1 MTRAT
6 HSLLPVGLMAATLMA
21 LTSSSTAQAQKMLR
35 WKFKEGEKI
44 QYALRDTSETFIDA
58 GGMEFGTVV
67 KRTLDTTWTVKSIAD
82 DGTATLTQKIDRIQF
97 HIDND
102 FIGELKYDSKNPSE
116 EAKESQ
122 IWTMVGPI
130 FEAMLAGESE
140 MKISPVGEVSEIKVA
155 EELTKVFEEM
165 EERGPNQFASML
177 GISMSEDDI
186 KNELRQSV
194 ALLPGDAVA
203 DDTEWTQEH
212 EVSQGPLGTLKMS
225 FKYSY
230 DGETEHEGTSYE
242 KIDLDVQ
249 ISFEIPED
257 SDAEVEISE
266 QDISGSIYFDGEA
279 GRIAYSNLKQS
290 LVMEAFIMGND
301 IIQETEASNEMMLG
315 TSDDLPESEEDE
327 AAESDE
333 SEQ

>member
-6 HSLLPVGLMAATLMA
+6 RSLLPVGLMAATLMA

-58 GGMEFGTVV
+58 GGMEIGTDRT
-67 KRTLDTTWTVKSIAD
+67 RTLDTTWTVKSIAD

-97 HIDND
+97 QIDND
-102 FIGELKYDSKNPSE
+102 FIGEFKYDSKNPSDE
-116 EAKESQ
+116 DKGSQ
-122 IWTMVGPI
+122 VWSMVGPM

-165 EERGPNQFASML
+165 EERGPNQFAFLL
-177 GISMSEDDI
+177 GISMSEDGI
-186 KNELRQSV
+186 KNALRQSV
-194 ALLPGDAVA
+194 ALLPGVPVA

-230 DGETEHEGTSYE
+230 GGETEHEGTSYE

-257 SDAEVEISE
+257 SDAEVELSE
-266 QDISGSIYFDGEA
+266 QDISGAIYFDGEA

-290 LVMEAFIMGND
+290 SVVEAFIMGND
-301 IIQETEASNEMMLG
+301 IIQETEATNEMMLG
-315 TSDDLPESEEDE
+315 TSDDLPKSEEDE

-333 SEQ
+333 SQQ

>member
-6 HSLLPVGLMAATLMA
+6 RSLLPIGLMAATLMA

-58 GGMEFGTVV
+58 GGIEIGTEST
-67 KRTLDTTWTVKSIAD
+67 RTLDTTWTVKSIAD
-82 DGTATLTQKIDRIQF
+82 DGTALLTQKINRIQF

-102 FIGELKYDSKNPSE
+102 FIGEFKYDSKNPSE
-116 EAKESQ
+116 EDKESQ
-122 IWTMVGPI
+122 VWMMVGPM

-140 MKISPVGEVSEIKVA
+140 MKISPLGEVSEIKVA

-165 EERGPNQFASML
+165 EERGPNQFAFLL
-177 GISMSEDDI
+177 GNMSEDGI
-186 KNELRQSV
+186 KDELRRSV
-194 ALLPGDAVA
+194 ALLPEDPVA

-212 EVSQGPLGTLKMS
+212 EVSQGPLGTLKVS

-257 SDAEVEISE
+257 SDAEVELSE
-266 QDISGSIYFDGEA
+266 QDISGVIYFDGEA

-290 LVMEAFIMGND
+290 SVVEAFIMGND

-315 TSDDLPESEEDE
+315 TSDDLPKSEEDE

-333 SEQ
+333 SQQ